1 MMGLVLA
8 ICMGSCSSW
17 QGPPTRERK
26 ETPAG
31 AHGGKTWLLGKMQVG
46 SWPILTPCRQG
57 SGKLGLCNWRMKT
70 TTKSRCRGP
79 NKRTRLGLKL
89 AYK

>member
-26 ETPAG
+26 ETPVG

-57 SGKLGLCNWRMKT
+57 SGKLVDEKPPLSPVVVGQ
-70 TTKSRCRGP
+70 TKEQ
-79 NKRTRLGLKL
+79 
-89 AYK
+89 YWV